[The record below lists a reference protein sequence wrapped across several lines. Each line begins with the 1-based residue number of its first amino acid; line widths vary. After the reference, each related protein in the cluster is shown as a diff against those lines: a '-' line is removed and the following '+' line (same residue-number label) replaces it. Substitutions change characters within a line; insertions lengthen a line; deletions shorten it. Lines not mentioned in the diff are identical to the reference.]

1 MNRIDVSAQTSR
13 QVSPLPPTEHA
24 SARPLAQRALMYG
37 VPLGAAAVLGSKYG
51 DKVYNTMKELA
62 SYGKSLT
69 VNALA
74 ALRGIPPTTTP
85 TTAQLDHS
93 PSARH
98 ISASPTPLPL
108 PTPDKHHPKT
118 SIQ

>member
-62 SYGKSLT
+62 NYGKSLT
-69 VNALA
+69 VNALT
-74 ALRGIPPTTTP
+74 ALRGIPPQSSP
-85 TTAQLDHS
+85 LDQG

-98 ISASPTPLPL
+98 ISARPTPLPL